1 MRVLTPQ
8 IRWDVE
14 IKVEASGGEGIA
26 FGTND
31 SIKARI
37 EEIKKVSLQQLWQI
51 CAQHWES
58 FAAGGKH
65 GAPRWDGI
73 QAWCVFA
80 SKAIIRKCIHLE
92 MQAENK
98 DGFNID
104 NNARRRRF
112 YGNTDNACDRASFMQ
127 LELVPGRPD
136 VNPQHPASVCRAPMH
151 RQSMQRRMCCGSMQ

>member
-37 EEIKKVSLQQLWQI
+37 KEIKNASLQQLWQI
-51 CAQHWES
+51 CAQLWQS

-73 QAWCVFA
+73 QAWCVSSSKGVTRNSIHFA
-80 SKAIIRKCIHLE
+80 IPDES
-92 MQAENK
+92 QY
-98 DGFNID
+98 GFDID
-104 NNARRRRF
+104 NTNFTAR
-112 YGNTDNACDRASFMQ
+112 TA
-127 LELVPGRPD
+127 
-136 VNPQHPASVCRAPMH
+136 
-151 RQSMQRRMCCGSMQ
+151 